1 MDDGD
6 GSLCSIMEV
15 LDSVYGG
22 ATMYSALM
30 SKLNTVQQGNGESA
44 KDYYECVVQIR
55 VKLQEFHHYMF
66 RPGDLEYH
74 AKNAFFNGLC
84 PEYQAMVIHKR
95 DDPQTSIT
103 HLLIAVRECEENEAQ
118 HRRSRRA
125 EYAKAY
131 PSSTSKPPY
140 RTNNTDPHQRR
151 PDNSHQDQTRYH
163 RQDNNGPNVT
173 IHATQVEPAM
183 EIEAEEDYIP
193 PYIDYDNNPQDRD
206 DVELT
211 FHTKV
216 YAAAIRMADDTERR
230 DNRCYNCKEKGH
242 FWRQCTKPLKEEF
255 QRLLDHP
262 KQREKEL
269 NKKGGPGAKGGR
281 VPQPAPGAAPVPT
294 LAATAPQ

>member
-22 ATMYSALM
+22 ATTYSALM

-44 KDYYECVVQIR
+44 KDYYERVVQIQ

-74 AKNAFFNGLC
+74 AKNAFFNGLR

-95 DDPQTSIT
+95 DDPQTSNT
-103 HLLIAVRECEENEAQ
+103 NLLIAMQECEENEAQ
-118 HRRSRRA
+118 HRRRRWA

-131 PSSTSKPPY
+131 PPSMSKPLY

-151 PDNSHQDQTRYH
+151 PDNSHQDQMRY
-163 RQDNNGPNVT
+163 RQQDNNGPNVT
-173 IHATQVEPAM
+173 IHAAQVEPAM

-193 PYIDYDNNPQDRD
+193 PYIDYDDDPQDRD

-211 FHTKV
+211 FHTEV
-216 YAAAIRMADDTERR
+216 YAATIRMADDTEQR

-255 QRLLDHP
+255 RRLLNHP

-269 NKKGGPGAKGGR
+269 NKKGGPRAKGC
-281 VPQPAPGAAPVPT
+281 
-294 LAATAPQ
+294 